1 MIIPGLS
8 KYIPVLKWL
17 GIISFFTFMV
27 SILLIPWLISL
38 LPPDYFIRGKRPPPL
53 TPLPPVIF
61 LLLMLLRNIFGI
73 ALLLAGIA
81 MLFLP
86 GQGILTMLLGISL
99 LDFPGKHRLIEKL
112 IQQSSVQRGMN
123 WIRVKTKRPPF
134 LWVKKD

>member
-1 MIIPGLS
+1 MIIQGLS

-53 TPLPPVIF
+53 TPLPPIIA
-61 LLLMLLRNIFGI
+61 LLLTLLRNIFGI
-73 ALLLAGIA
+73 VLLLAGIA

-112 IQQSSVQRGMN
+112 IQQPSVQRGMN

-134 LWVKKD
+134 IWEKRA

>member
-17 GIISFFTFMV
+17 GIISFFTFRV